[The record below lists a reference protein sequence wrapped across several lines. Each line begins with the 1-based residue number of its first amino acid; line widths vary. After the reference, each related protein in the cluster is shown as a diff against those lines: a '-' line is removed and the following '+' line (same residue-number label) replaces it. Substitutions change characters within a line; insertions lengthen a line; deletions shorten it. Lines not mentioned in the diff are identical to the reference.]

1 MTTTDR
7 QAIDLPPTLDD
18 SAPSSTC
25 RVVVESPGT
34 SDASL
39 IHSLTQVTGREG
51 AEVARCFYQAP
62 GVLVGGIDRA
72 TADRLTAT
80 LEEAGARAVVVD
92 GNAAVEPGSDE
103 WEVAVVVPRI
113 DRIGA
118 VFHEVVRLLQVTPQ
132 QALQI
137 LCQDPAVLMGNLSQN
152 AAEAIRDRFV
162 AIGAE
167 VALTRTR
174 HALYDLYIDPR
185 DEPARRQVKAILDRT
200 PAGVVAAGEGD
211 ASGLVA
217 SGLSWGDLQPIQADL
232 MRYASGMKILNR
244 DFARFDL
251 TLHDAGPDRAAL
263 ARYLTGELGIPDRV
277 VDRMLAALPIVI
289 AGSIPASAMETR
301 LRELSGLGASVTAQ
315 LLSWQTFSVTIR
327 SLGDRDR
334 AQQVLTLLGG
344 MSRAEAQRAVA
355 GRAPIELAGPFTPLH
370 ARWLRRDLE
379 KVGASVDIHVR

>member
-1 MTTTDR
+1 MTTPD
-7 QAIDLPPTLDD
+7 QQGIDLLPAPGD
-18 SAPSSTC
+18 SAPSSTF

-34 SDASL
+34 CDASL

-51 AEVARCFYQAP
+51 AEIARCFYQAP
-62 GVLVGGIDRA
+62 GVLVGGLDRA
-72 TADRLTAT
+72 TADRLAAT
-80 LEEAGARAVVVD
+80 LKDAGARTAVVD
-92 GNAAVEPGSDE
+92 GDAAVEPGSDE
-103 WEVAVVVPRI
+103 WEIAVVVPRI

-118 VFHEVVRLLQVTPQ
+118 VFQEVVRLLQVSPQ

-137 LCQDPAVLMGNLSQN
+137 LCQDPAVLMGRLSQN
-152 AAEAIRDRFV
+152 AANAIRDRFV
-162 AIGAE
+162 ALGAD

-174 HALYDLYIDPR
+174 RALYDLYVDPR

-251 TLHDAGPDRAAL
+251 TLHDAGPDRAA
-263 ARYLTGELGIPDRV
+263 AAHYLTGELGIPEHAV
-277 VDRMLAALPIVI
+277 HRMLAALPIVV
-289 AGSIPASAMETR
+289 AGSIPAAAMEKR
-301 LRELSGLGASVTAQ
+301 LQELSELGASVTAQ
-315 LLSWQTFSVTIR
+315 LLSWQTFSVIIR
-327 SLGDRDR
+327 SVGDRER
-334 AQQVLTLLGG
+334 AEKVLALLAG
-344 MSRAEAQRAVA
+344 MSRADAQRALSA
-355 GRAPIELAGPFTPLH
+355 RPPIELAGPFTPLH

-379 KVGASVDIHVR
+379 KVGASADVHVR